1 MRNKYGQLMTSN
13 DLIIL
18 KTKKTMPAPDS
29 DQNEKEESRKTET
42 ASYKRLV
49 PKDGRTPIPRR
60 DHSAC
65 FIKDGAYF
73 VVFGGK
79 NDNAFE
85 LTASDNQQ
93 Y

>member
-1 MRNKYGQLMTSN
+1 
-13 DLIIL
+13 
-18 KTKKTMPAPDS
+18 MPAPDS
-29 DQNEKEESRKTET
+29 DQKEDKRKTET
-42 ASYKRLV
+42 ASYKRIV

-65 FIKDGAYF
+65 LISGGAYL

>member
-1 MRNKYGQLMTSN
+1 MTSN
-13 DLIIL
+13 DLILL
-18 KTKKTMPAPDS
+18 KTKKTVQAPDS
-29 DQNEKEESRKTET
+29 DQKDDKRKTET
-42 ASYKRLV
+42 ASYKRIV

-60 DHSAC
+60 DHSAYL
-65 FIKDGAYF
+65 IRNGAYLI
-73 VVFGGK
+73 VFGGK

>member
-1 MRNKYGQLMTSN
+1 MTSN
-13 DLIIL
+13 DLILL
-18 KTKKTMPAPDS
+18 KTKKTVQAPDS
-29 DQNEKEESRKTET
+29 DQKDDKRKTET
-42 ASYKRLV
+42 ASYKRIV
-49 PKDGRTPIPRR
+49 SKDGRTPIPRR

-65 FIKDGAYF
+65 LIRNGAYL